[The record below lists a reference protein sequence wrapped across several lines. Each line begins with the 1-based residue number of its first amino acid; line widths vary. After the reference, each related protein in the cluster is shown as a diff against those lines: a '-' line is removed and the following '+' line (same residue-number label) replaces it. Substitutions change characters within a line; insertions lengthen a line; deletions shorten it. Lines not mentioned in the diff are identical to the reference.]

1 MRIERLLLR
10 DFRNYREAT
19 LDLGEAVTLLHGPVG
34 AGKTNLLEALHFG
47 CVGRSCRTANEREL
61 VRFGADAVYVRVTG
75 ENRSGRRTFEV
86 GFEPGRAKQIKI
98 DGASWTGAPEH
109 DARPLVCVFMPDRLE
124 LVKGA
129 AAVRRTH
136 LDDLV
141 SALWPAR
148 RATRRSY
155 AQALAQRNALL
166 GRVRAGAAR
175 ASLAGWT
182 RELAR
187 HGLELMRGRAAASE
201 LLASTFPDGA
211 SALGLEGDAA
221 IAYRPRSRAS
231 EAGELEREM
240 IEALDHDLARG
251 FTTHG
256 PHRDDLRLSVD
267 GRELRRYGSQGE
279 QRIALLAMLLSERD
293 ALEQVR
299 GELPLLLLD
308 DVLSELDPERRQ
320 RLLGLLIRGGQTM
333 ITTADPGAL
342 PTEGEGI
349 TRLRVSEGEVYA

>member
-19 LDLGEAVTLLHGPVG
+19 LDLGGEVTLVHGPVG

-47 CVGRSCRTANEREL
+47 CMGRSCRTANEREL
-61 VRFGADAVYVRVTG
+61 VRFGAGATYVRVTG

-86 GFEPGRAKQIKI
+86 GFEPGRAKSIKI
-98 DGASWTGAPEH
+98 NGASWTGPAE
-109 DARPLVCVFMPDRLE
+109 DDTRPLVCVFMPDRLE

-129 AAVRRTH
+129 AAVRRAH
-136 LDDLV
+136 LDELI

-166 GRVRAGAAR
+166 ARVRAGAGR

-201 LLASTFPDGA
+201 LLASTFPDRA
-211 SALGLEGDAA
+211 RDLGLEGNAA
-221 IAYRPRSRAS
+221 VAYRPRSRAS
-231 EAGELEREM
+231 EAAELEREM
-240 IEALDHDLARG
+240 MEALDHDLDRG

-256 PHRDDLRLSVD
+256 PHRDDLRLSLD

-299 GELPLLLLD
+299 GGLPLLLLD
-308 DVLSELDPERRQ
+308 DVLSELDPDRRE
-320 RLLGLLIRGGQTM
+320 RLLGLLTLGGQTM

-342 PTEGEGI
+342 PHEHHAI
-349 TRLRVSEGEVYA
+349 TRLRVSEGKVHA